1 MVGGNNMTIRIGE
14 GRTKYGKILDRNT
27 KWYTLEQKEHAIECA
42 IETGKKIYINDKRSA
57 YKEITLEEL
66 KNL

>member
-1 MVGGNNMTIRIGE
+1 MTIRIGE
-14 GRTKYGKILDRNT
+14 GRTKDGKIIDRDT
-27 KWYTLEQKEHAIECA
+27 KWFNYSEKESAIECA

-57 YKEITLEEL
+57 YKEITLDEL